1 MTQESIMRRGE
12 EIASTTGCEEM
23 CLMAIEN
30 SGNHLVGERQSTVRP
45 PLFISDNYVYW
56 KTRMRLF
63 IQGTDYEAWR
73 VIVNGPLIL
82 TKKVGDE
89 DVIKE
94 ESKWDAND
102 IKMAQLNVKAMH
114 TLFCAL
120 GANEYIQ
127 VSLCKNAKKVWDKL
141 QVTHEGTNKVKE
153 TKVGMLTHEYEL
165 FSMKPKESISEMYNQ
180 FATIITNLKGLG
192 KTCQQRIG
200 EEDPKQLTKELGS

>member
-1 MTQESIMRRGE
+1 MVQESIVRRGE
-12 EIASTTGCEEM
+12 EITSTSSSQMTRGCEEM

-30 SGNHLVGERQSTVRP
+30 SGNHLVGERQSTVRL

-94 ESKWDAND
+94 ESEWDAND
-102 IKMAQLNVKAMH
+102 IKMAQLNAKAMH

-120 GANEYIQ
+120 GANEYTW
-127 VSLCKNAKKVWDKL
+127 VSLCENAKEVWDKL
-141 QVTHEGTNKVKE
+141 
-153 TKVGMLTHEYEL
+153 
-165 FSMKPKESISEMYNQ
+165 
-180 FATIITNLKGLG
+180 
-192 KTCQQRIG
+192 
-200 EEDPKQLTKELGS
+200 